1 VTPTPVYEAYG
12 SMTYGAAVAQ
22 YGFGGQFG
30 YYIDPETGLVLCG
43 QRYYDPGAA
52 RWLTRDPLGYAGGV
66 NLYAYCGNNPIGAA
80 DPDGTSPWWDNF
92 FSARSPTMVDAQD
105 LEMQYE
111 MSKLDHDGDA
121 GIAAAAVNA
130 SWSADLC
137 RRQHSQAIS
146 GGTLN
151 LATMAIPGLGEA
163 GAAAEGF
170 EGAEVAEE
178 GVGAYLATKAPMQV
192 TPGTSSLEGQYI
204 NDLGQVQ
211 PWKAHYD
218 EFGRLVGRTDYNAAN
233 KAEGYAATHYHVYGY
248 RGNPRSLGGQ
258 VLKIKSHIPGE
269 FTP

>member
-111 MSKLDHDGDA
+111 MAKLDHNGDA
-121 GIAAAAVNA
+121 GIAAAVVNA
-130 SWSADLC
+130 SWNDELC
-137 RRQHSQAIS
+137 RRQQNQHNLEIS
-146 GGTLN
+146 GAAIVGAAIVGSAAVAAYSVPATLYHFTS
-151 LATMAIPGLGEA
+151 AA
-163 GAAAEGF
+163 GAAGIAAAGEITASTGLAEGG
-170 EGAEVAEE
+170 GAIFGS
-178 GVGAYLATKAPMQV
+178 GVYASAPQIPIIATLMGA
-192 TPGTSSLEGQYI
+192 SSTEAVVPISTQGLTVY
-204 NDLGQVQ
+204 
-211 PWKAHYD
+211 
-218 EFGRLVGRTDYNAAN
+218 RT
-233 KAEGYAATHYHVYGY
+233 
-248 RGNPRSLGGQ
+248 L
-258 VLKIKSHIPGE
+258 IPGA
-269 FTP
+269 FRIIGNVPIR